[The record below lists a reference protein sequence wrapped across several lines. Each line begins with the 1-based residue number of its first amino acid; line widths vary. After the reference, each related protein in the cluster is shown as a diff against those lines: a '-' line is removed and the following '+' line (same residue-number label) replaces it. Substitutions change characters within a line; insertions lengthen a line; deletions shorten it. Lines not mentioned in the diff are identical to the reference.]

1 MPFSYRSF
9 FSSLP
14 PASVI
19 EHMFVLGIAPGLTR
33 TGYGVIASSGSSD
46 RAVAAG
52 VIHTS
57 PSEPLPIRLAELARD
72 LRLVIAE
79 HRPATAGIE
88 QLFINNNRQTAM
100 AVARASGVALLVLGE
115 AGVDVA
121 EYTPSAVKMAL
132 TGSGSADKEQMQ
144 RVIAMRLGLNA
155 PPQPAD
161 AADALAV
168 ALCHVQHGAVRA
180 S

>member
-1 MPFSYRSF
+1 
-9 FSSLP
+9 
-14 PASVI
+14 
-19 EHMFVLGIAPGLTR
+19 MFVLGIDPGLTT

-52 VIHTS
+52 VIRTNQELPVTS
-57 PSEPLPIRLAELARD
+57 RLAELARD
-72 LRLVIAE
+72 LREIVVE
-79 HRPATAGIE
+79 HQPATAAIE
-88 QLFINNNRQTAM
+88 QVFVNNNHQTAM
-100 AVARASGVALLVLGE
+100 SVARASGVVLLVLAE

-132 TGSGSADKEQMQ
+132 TGSGAADKTQMQ
-144 RVIAMRLGLNA
+144 RVVAMRLGLST
-155 PPQPAD
+155 PPEPAD

-168 ALCHVQHGAVRA
+168 ALCHVQHGAARA